1 MSESTQKY
9 DLSVVIV
16 NYNVVFFLEQCLNS
30 VFAASKNLNVQIFVV
45 DNNSVDGSINMLKEN
60 FSSVVLIENK
70 ENVGFSKANN
80 QAIKRANSP
89 YVLLLNPDTVIEEDT
104 FDKSIDFM
112 NSNADCGGLGLRMLD
127 GKGNFLPES
136 KRGFPS
142 PSVSFYKIFGLS
154 YLFPKS
160 QKFGRYHLGFL
171 SEFEV
176 NEVDVLSG
184 AFMLLRT
191 VTLEKVGLLDEQFFM
206 YGEDIDLSYRIK
218 LGGYKNYY
226 FPETK
231 IIHYKG
237 ESTKKSSVNYV
248 FVFYNAMI
256 LFAKKHFSNKNANLF
271 SFAINLAI
279 YMRASLSLINR
290 FVKKI
295 ATPFLNAALT
305 YSALF
310 FLADYWRNAAIQ
322 FPEYVFYI
330 SIPLYIF
337 VFILFA
343 WLIGVYD
350 KGIRNHI
357 IWKATI
363 FASIFILVIYAL
375 LPKDW
380 QFSRLFIL
388 TASLVFVLQHYLV
401 LITQNLLKTHKIGL
415 PSTPKKHFAIIG
427 DQAEFI
433 RVKKILELTYP
444 TIESIIGVYIDEN
457 YEEASGSNLQ
467 LNEIIQ
473 VHTINEIIYCA
484 KDVSAKDIIEGMT
497 KIESQDIEFKIA
509 QPNTSYLIGSNSI
522 DNSGDFY
529 ALNFS
534 ALSKAENIRSKRL
547 FDFFFSIILL
557 LLSPILLVIIKF
569 KVKFISNLFRILS
582 GKKSFV
588 GYLNQSDGTK
598 TNLPKIKPGILEPFS
613 VSEELSIDKKEE
625 LNLLYAKEYSF
636 IFDFE
641 VLVRKWK
648 LLGE

>member
-30 VFAASKNLNVQIFVV
+30 VFAATKNLNVQIFVV

-104 FDKSIDFM
+104 FDKCIDFM
-112 NSNADCGGLGLRMLD
+112 NSKTDCGGLGLRMLD

-142 PSVSFYKIFGLS
+142 PSVAFYKIFGLS

-191 VTLEKVGLLDEQFFM
+191 ETLEKVGLLDEQFFM

-248 FVFYNAMI
+248 FVFYKAMI
-256 LFAKKHFSNKNANLF
+256 LFAKKHFSNKKANLF

-310 FLADYWRNAAIQ
+310 FLSDYWRNAAIQ

-401 LITQNLLKTHKIGL
+401 LIIQNLLKTNKIGL

-444 TIESIIGVYIDEN
+444 TIENIIGVYIVKN

-473 VHTINEIIYCA
+473 VHKINEIIYCA

-534 ALSKAENIRSKRL
+534 ALSKPENIRSKRL

-613 VSEELSIDKKEE
+613 VSEELTIDKKEE

>member
-1 MSESTQKY
+1 MSDNSQKY

-60 FSSVVLIENK
+60 FSSVILIENK

-104 FDKSIDFM
+104 FDKCIDFM
-112 NSNADCGGLGLRMLD
+112 NSNTDCGGLGLRMLD

-142 PSVSFYKIFGLS
+142 PSVAFYKIFGLS

-191 VTLEKVGLLDEQFFM
+191 LTLEKVGLLDERFFM

-248 FVFYNAMI
+248 FVFYKAMI

-295 ATPFLNAALT
+295 ATPFLNAVLT

-401 LITQNLLKTHKIGL
+401 LITQNLLKTHKIGF

-444 TIESIIGVYIDEN
+444 TIESIIGVYIAKN

-598 TNLPKIKPGILEPFS
+598 TNLPIIKPGILEPFS
-613 VSEELSIDKKEE
+613 VSEELTIDKKEE

>member
-1 MSESTQKY
+1 MSDNSQKY

-104 FDKSIDFM
+104 FDKCIDFM
-112 NSNADCGGLGLRMLD
+112 NSNTDCGGLGLRMLD

-142 PSVSFYKIFGLS
+142 PSVAFYKIFGLS

-191 VTLEKVGLLDEQFFM
+191 LTLEKVGLLDEQFFM

-248 FVFYNAMI
+248 FVFYKAMI

-444 TIESIIGVYIDEN
+444 TIESIIGVYITKN

-534 ALSKAENIRSKRL
+534 ALSKPENIRSKRL

-613 VSEELSIDKKEE
+613 VSEELTIDKKEE

>member
-60 FSSVVLIENK
+60 FSSVLLIENK

-80 QAIKRANSP
+80 QAIKQANSP

-142 PSVSFYKIFGLS
+142 PSVAFYKIFGLS

-248 FVFYNAMI
+248 FVFYKAMI

-330 SIPLYIF
+330 SIPFYIF

-444 TIESIIGVYIDEN
+444 TIENIIGVYIDKN

-473 VHTINEIIYCA
+473 VHKINEIIYCA
-484 KDVSAKDIIEGMT
+484 KDVSAKDIIDGMT

-534 ALSKAENIRSKRL
+534 ALSKPENIRSKRL

-569 KVKFISNLFRILS
+569 KAKFISNLFRILS

-613 VSEELSIDKKEE
+613 ISEELSIDKKEE
-625 LNLLYAKEYSF
+625 LNLLYAKQYSF

>member
-1 MSESTQKY
+1 MSDNSQKY

-104 FDKSIDFM
+104 FDKCIDFM
-112 NSNADCGGLGLRMLD
+112 NSNTDCGGLGLRMLD

-142 PSVSFYKIFGLS
+142 PSVAFYKIFGLS

-248 FVFYNAMI
+248 FVFYKAMI

>member
-104 FDKSIDFM
+104 FDKCIDFM
-112 NSNADCGGLGLRMLD
+112 NSNTDCGGLGLRMLD

-184 AFMLLRT
+184 AFMLLRK

-310 FLADYWRNAAIQ
+310 FLANYWRNAAIQ

-415 PSTPKKHFAIIG
+415 PSTIKKRFAIIG

-433 RVKKILELTYP
+433 RVKKLLELTYP
-444 TIESIIGVYIDEN
+444 TIENIIGVYINKN
-457 YEEASGSNLQ
+457 YEEASGNNLQ

-509 QPNTSYLIGSNSI
+509 QPNSSYLIGSNSI

-534 ALSKAENIRSKRL
+534 ALSKPENIRSKRL

-613 VSEELSIDKKEE
+613 VSEELTIDKKEE

>member
-1 MSESTQKY
+1 MSDNSQKY

-104 FDKSIDFM
+104 FDKCIDFM

-142 PSVSFYKIFGLS
+142 PSVAFYKIFGLS

-184 AFMLLRT
+184 AFMLLRK

-248 FVFYNAMI
+248 FVFYKAMI

-444 TIESIIGVYIDEN
+444 TIESIIGVYIAKN

-534 ALSKAENIRSKRL
+534 ALSKPENIRSKRL

-613 VSEELSIDKKEE
+613 ASEELTTDKKEE

>member
-104 FDKSIDFM
+104 FDKCINFM

-142 PSVSFYKIFGLS
+142 PSVAFYKIFGLS

-184 AFMLLRT
+184 AFMLLRSEI
-191 VTLEKVGLLDEQFFM
+191 LEKVGLLDEQFFM

-226 FPETK
+226 FPKTK

-248 FVFYNAMI
+248 FVFYKAMI

-295 ATPFLNAALT
+295 ATPFLNAVLT

-310 FLADYWRNAAIQ
+310 FIADYWKNAAIQ
-322 FPEYVFYI
+322 FPKYVFYI

-401 LITQNLLKTHKIGL
+401 LISQNLLKTQKIGL

-444 TIESIIGVYIDEN
+444 TIESIIGVYITKN

-569 KVKFISNLFRILS
+569 KVKFISNLLRILS

-613 VSEELSIDKKEE
+613 ISEELSIDKKEE

>member
-1 MSESTQKY
+1 MSENTQKY

-104 FDKSIDFM
+104 FDKCIDFM
-112 NSNADCGGLGLRMLD
+112 NSNTDCGGLGLRMLD

-142 PSVSFYKIFGLS
+142 PSVAFYKIFGLS

-184 AFMLLRT
+184 AFMLLRK

-248 FVFYNAMI
+248 FVFYKAMI

-295 ATPFLNAALT
+295 ATPFLNAVLT
-305 YSALF
+305 YSVLF
-310 FLADYWRNAAIQ
+310 FIADYWRNAAIQ

-433 RVKKILELTYP
+433 RVKKLLELTYP
-444 TIESIIGVYIDEN
+444 TIENIIGVYINKN

-613 VSEELSIDKKEE
+613 VSEELTTDKKEE

>member
-1 MSESTQKY
+1 MSDNSQKY

-104 FDKSIDFM
+104 FDKCIDFM
-112 NSNADCGGLGLRMLD
+112 NSKTDCGGLGLRMLD

-142 PSVSFYKIFGLS
+142 PSVAFYKIFGLS

-184 AFMLLRT
+184 AFMLLRS

-415 PSTPKKHFAIIG
+415 PSTQKKHFAIIG

-444 TIESIIGVYIDEN
+444 TIESIIGVYITKN

-534 ALSKAENIRSKRL
+534 ALSKPENIRSKRL

-569 KVKFISNLFRILS
+569 KAKFISNLFRILS

-613 VSEELSIDKKEE
+613 ISEELSIDKKEE
-625 LNLLYAKEYSF
+625 LNLLYAKQYSF

>member
-104 FDKSIDFM
+104 FDKCIDFM
-112 NSNADCGGLGLRMLD
+112 NSNNDCGGLGIRMLD

-142 PSVSFYKIFGLS
+142 PSVAFYKIFGLS

-191 VTLEKVGLLDEQFFM
+191 ETLEKVGLLDEQFFM

-248 FVFYNAMI
+248 FVFYKAMI

-444 TIESIIGVYIDEN
+444 TIENIIGVYIDKN

-467 LNEIIQ
+467 LKEIIQ

-534 ALSKAENIRSKRL
+534 ALSKPENIRSKRL

>member
-1 MSESTQKY
+1 MSESTEKY

-104 FDKSIDFM
+104 FDKCIDFM
-112 NSNADCGGLGLRMLD
+112 NSNTDCGGLGLRMLD

-184 AFMLLRT
+184 AFMLLRK

-415 PSTPKKHFAIIG
+415 PSTIKKRFAIIG

-433 RVKKILELTYP
+433 RVKKLLELTYP
-444 TIESIIGVYIDEN
+444 TIENIIGVYINKN
-457 YEEASGSNLQ
+457 YEEASGNNLQ

-484 KDVSAKDIIEGMT
+484 KDVRAKDIIEGMT

-509 QPNTSYLIGSNSI
+509 QPNSSYLIGSNSI

-534 ALSKAENIRSKRL
+534 ALSKPENIRSKRL

-613 VSEELSIDKKEE
+613 ASEELTTDKKEE

>member
-1 MSESTQKY
+1 MSDNSQKY

-104 FDKSIDFM
+104 FDKCIDFM
-112 NSNADCGGLGLRMLD
+112 NSNTDCGGLGLRMLD

-142 PSVSFYKIFGLS
+142 PSVAFYKIFGLS

-191 VTLEKVGLLDEQFFM
+191 LTLEKVGLLDEQFFM

-248 FVFYNAMI
+248 FVFYKAMI

-401 LITQNLLKTHKIGL
+401 LITQNLLKTRKIGL

-444 TIESIIGVYIDEN
+444 TIESIIGVYITKN

-534 ALSKAENIRSKRL
+534 ALSKPENIRSKRL

-613 VSEELSIDKKEE
+613 VSEELTIDKKEE

>member
-30 VFAASKNLNVQIFVV
+30 VFAASKNLNVQIFVI
-45 DNNSVDGSINMLKEN
+45 DNNSVDGSINMLKEK

-80 QAIKRANSP
+80 QAIKRADSP

-104 FDKSIDFM
+104 FDKCIDFM

-142 PSVSFYKIFGLS
+142 PSVAFYKIFGLS

-184 AFMLLRT
+184 AFMLLRK

-248 FVFYNAMI
+248 FVFYKAMI

-295 ATPFLNAALT
+295 ATPFLNAVLT

-401 LITQNLLKTHKIGL
+401 LITQNLLKTRKIGL

-444 TIESIIGVYIDEN
+444 TIESIIGVYITKN

-569 KVKFISNLFRILS
+569 KAKFISNLFRILS

-613 VSEELSIDKKEE
+613 ISEELSIDKKEE
-625 LNLLYAKEYSF
+625 LNLLYAKQYSF